1 MWHRLLHTSLLI
13 ISLLGLSPLRLF
25 GQADRVYRPE
35 NVPNV
40 QLSDSTQFL
49 SDPNSY
55 IDKESSQTI
64 NAYLQDLRVKRGIEF
79 AVVVLPSIGNSSIE
93 DFSNKLFRL
102 WGLGDKKSNNGLL
115 FILVVEDRKSRW
127 EVGYGLE
134 GYLTDASTA
143 SIWRN
148 QMRRLVAQG
157 RYGEAILSGIAS
169 VDTRLNE
176 QGYIKTTQTKDK
188 RNDVDFWGFMLGA
201 YFILAFLGFG
211 YIILDMRIS
220 ALSGLKS
227 TTEARK
233 QISIIGSK
241 YRRLLFVYCIFA
253 LTLGLLL
260 IYIRRLL
267 FSRIRKMAQQCPN
280 CHQNT
285 MQEINNPTTLT
296 ALQLL
301 ETKLGAKHYDA
312 YSCRGCHYNEVIGE
326 DIAGSPY
333 RYCPKCGGKTAKL
346 IKSTRYRKPSYGKI
360 YRLNQ
365 YQCMYCHNLSEED
378 RIDEDANNNS
388 DMLGLGAGLLL
399 GAMSRSRGF
408 SNGGFSGGSFG
419 GGSSGGG
426 GSTGSW

>member
-35 NVPNV
+35 DVPNV
-40 QLSDSTQFL
+40 QLADSTQFL
-49 SDPNSY
+49 SDPNNY
-55 IDKESSQTI
+55 IDNESSQTI
-64 NAYLQDLRVKRGIEF
+64 NAYLQDLRVKQGIEF

-134 GYLTDASTA
+134 GYLTDASTG

-148 QMRRLVAQG
+148 QMRGLVAQG
-157 RYGEAILSGIAS
+157 HYGEAILSGIAS
-169 VDTRLNE
+169 VNARLNE
-176 QGYIKTTQTKDK
+176 QGYLKTAQTKNK

-220 ALSGLKS
+220 ALSGLKN

-233 QISIIGSK
+233 QIGIIDSK
-241 YRRLLFVYCIFA
+241 YRRLLFIYCIFA
-253 LTLGLLL
+253 LPLGLLL

-267 FSRIRKMAQQCPN
+267 LSRISRFPC
-280 CHQNT
+280 
-285 MQEINNPTTLT
+285 
-296 ALQLL
+296 
-301 ETKLGAKHYDA
+301 
-312 YSCRGCHYNEVIGE
+312 
-326 DIAGSPY
+326 
-333 RYCPKCGGKTAKL
+333 
-346 IKSTRYRKPSYGKI
+346 I
-360 YRLNQ
+360 YT
-365 YQCMYCHNLSEED
+365 
-378 RIDEDANNNS
+378 
-388 DMLGLGAGLLL
+388 
-399 GAMSRSRGF
+399 F
-408 SNGGFSGGSFG
+408 
-419 GGSSGGG
+419 
-426 GSTGSW
+426 